1 MKKIIIKE
9 SQLEVIKKSLNEN
22 KGNDLVKEQLFMIS
36 TLTNELLDSLENGDV
51 LDDWMKSKIEQC
63 EDNITNVVK
72 SFYYKET
79 QGKPEMDEKLKDLV
93 IGK

>member
-9 SQLEVIKKSLNEN
+9 SQLEVIKKSLTEG
-22 KGNDLVKEQLFMIS
+22 KDNDLVKEQLFIIS
-36 TLTNELLDSLENGDV
+36 TLSNEILESLDNGDV
-51 LDDWMKSKIEQC
+51 LDDWMKSKIAQC
-63 EDNITNVVK
+63 EESIKSIVK

-79 QGKPEMDEKLKDLV
+79 QGKPDLEEKLKDLV